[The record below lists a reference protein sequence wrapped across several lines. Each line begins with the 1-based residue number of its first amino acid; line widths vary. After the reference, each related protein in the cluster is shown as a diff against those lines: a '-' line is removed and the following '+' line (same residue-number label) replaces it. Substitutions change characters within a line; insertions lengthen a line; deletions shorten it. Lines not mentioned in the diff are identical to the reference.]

1 MLEALKTLSWSRRT
15 YQIGLLQD
23 KAYRALKQETTK
35 HLKPL
40 GLATTEWAFLGL
52 LLDTGG
58 ISPTHAGIELG
69 VETPFVTLMTK
80 KLTKLGYVTEVK
92 DTQDT
97 RKKKL
102 LLTLKGEHFVEKTEA
117 HMRSTMRH
125 VVDGVSKRALFD
137 YLSVLLQIIKNSDKD
152 N

>member
-1 MLEALKTLSWSRRT
+1 MLELLKTISRTRRT

-35 HLKPL
+35 QLKPL

-58 ISPTHAGIELG
+58 LSPTQAGVELG
-69 VETPFVTLMTK
+69 VETPFVTVMTR
-80 KLTKLGYVTEVK
+80 KLTKLGYVTEIK
-92 DTQDT
+92 DTLDT

-102 LLTLKGEHFVEKTEA
+102 LLTLNGEAFVEKTEA
-117 HMRSTMRH
+117 HLRGTMRSI
-125 VVDGVSKRALFD
+125 VDGVSKRALID
-137 YLSVLLQIIKNSDKD
+137 YLTVLTQIIKNTDKKT
-152 N
+152 